1 MKRSETHQNVGLYLL
16 VPTMK
21 ATAPQELSS
30 DVLLQLRVAGEVL
43 RVGQVCDKVMYLRET
58 RSISACNAELLIT
71 INGRLEVHPIF
82 LPHGIDAQSGTVEF
96 F

>member
-1 MKRSETHQNVGLYLL
+1 MSAAE
-16 VPTMK
+16 
-21 ATAPQELSS
+21 PQELSS

-58 RSISACNAELLIT
+58 RSLPACEAELLIT
-71 INGRLEVHPIF
+71 INGRQETHPIF
-82 LPHGIDAQSGTVEF
+82 LPHGLNAQSETVEF